1 MAKLG
6 EGDPRWLVKERN
18 DGKNVGDWHWTEG
31 DLTPWAKETLT
42 KRLGELTL
50 VDNDT
55 VCAKVTKASNFDGDV
70 TISKR
75 KGKTIYFYDLSIT
88 LNWTGELKDGSL
100 SECEGKI
107 EVSDIEQD
115 GDAKDFDFRLSITG
129 AETAAHRKIKEVVK
143 EAGIEA
149 IGKVVKDFNEQLRA
163 RAGLA
168 DAKEYKP
175 KPIEAVAADAELAK
189 KTVKKS
195 EKVEVIT
202 TKNGGKL
209 STSKV
214 NFNKSFRCRPSDL
227 IECLTNKARVCAF
240 TQDGS
245 ATVASKE
252 DEQFRLYDGTISG
265 KLLEKKEDKLIMDWR
280 LKQWPNDHFAKI
292 TMTFEFADGKTKAK
306 CVATGVP
313 STDSSNL
320 SQAFD
325 HFYWQRI
332 GGVFGYRV

>member
-1 MAKLG
+1 MGKQQLKNRNVLFFNFYNMAKLG

-129 AETAAHRKIKEVVK
+129 AETAAHRKI
-143 EAGIEA
+143 
-149 IGKVVKDFNEQLRA
+149 
-163 RAGLA
+163 
-168 DAKEYKP
+168 
-175 KPIEAVAADAELAK
+175 EAVAADAELAK
-189 KTVKKS
+189 KTGKKS